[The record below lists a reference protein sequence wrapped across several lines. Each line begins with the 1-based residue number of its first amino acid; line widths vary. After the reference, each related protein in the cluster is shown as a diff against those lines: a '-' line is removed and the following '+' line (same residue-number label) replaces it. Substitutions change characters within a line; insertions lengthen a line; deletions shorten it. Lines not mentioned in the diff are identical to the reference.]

1 MVLRSAAELEYIYNY
16 YIYRLEID
24 DICYG
29 FIIFLKHA
37 ESEKMVLHIMNK
49 IEAVKEEYGFI
60 IRSLN

>member
-1 MVLRSAAELEYIYNY
+1 LGVEL
-16 YIYRLEID
+16 D

-49 IEAVKEEYGFI
+49 IEAVKEEFGFA

>member
-1 MVLRSAAELEYIYNY
+1 MVIIKKYFHSLEL
-16 YIYRLEID
+16 D

-49 IEAVKEEYGFI
+49 IEAVKEEYGYG
-60 IRSLN
+60 IRSLS